1 MRKEEKDEKSNTFK
15 KIHGQSGLVRWWGVA
30 DQLRSI
36 VEGWVGVCTEMDRK
50 RRNKF
55 KRYYIAE
62 VRSNE
67 VPTCLRL
74 MTEKIK
80 RGSM

>member
-1 MRKEEKDEKSNTFK
+1 MCVCEIRKIIFSS
-15 KIHGQSGLVRWWGVA
+15 IIRW
-30 DQLRSI
+30 
-36 VEGWVGVCTEMDRK
+36 TEMDRK

-55 KRYYIAE
+55 KSYYYIAE